1 MKFPFRYGCQS
12 HSSSCTWAKSPPQ
25 PIPIPATSAAAAA
38 RAQRKEMSHTDT
50 AVAEHAP
57 VAKVYRWSAQ
67 DGTVRAYIGF
77 SYIEYSRTS
86 FTAVAEQQEMAGL
99 SLEHVE
105 G

>member
-1 MKFPFRYGCQS
+1 MVVKVTVQVVLGLKVSRSLSPFL
-12 HSSSCTWAKSPPQ
+12 PQ
-25 PIPIPATSAAAAA
+25 
-38 RAQRKEMSHTDT
+38 AQPQRHALEEMSHTDT

-86 FTAVAEQQEMAGL
+86 FTAVAEHAP
-99 SLEHVE
+99 VE
-105 G
+105 VGAY